1 MIKNHLQKIRN
12 FFSSS
17 DFLKSALVTFGIVTP
32 IIIGLKIDQLPYFL
46 SISIGVFLTSSSD
59 VPGSRKHKSIGILI
73 ATAIAVLSTIIIT
86 YAASNLYLLL
96 PIMAVLI
103 FGISYISVYGFRAS
117 LISFAGLL
125 AIVLSFAHQ
134 QIGSEIFINALF
146 IGLGGLWYLLLSS
159 LFHPFLQK
167 RQINNNLTE
176 CFQLTAQYIHIR
188 GKLAIAKQ
196 EEQALKKELY
206 DLQVNINTIHE
217 SLRELLLHER
227 QSSGFSNYKRKQLLI
242 FIELIDILE
251 LSIANPANYEK
262 INTLFKNHLH
272 YVHPFIELVFKIS
285 NGLEEMAIAIQKGHK
300 LEPRED
306 LEPLIQKCKDSI
318 QAYVQEIKL
327 PKAREGALLLHNLLD
342 YEENQLQK
350 IQSVERIFFNLENQ
364 HNVGLKNKEGKQ
376 FITQQDYD
384 PNILKE
390 NFSFKSP
397 IFKHAARLTIAMLL
411 GYGIGTYFSL
421 QNTYWILLTIVV
433 IMRPGYTLTK
443 ERSKHRLYGTLIGAA
458 IAAVIVLITQNSY
471 LYAVLSILSLTL
483 ALSFI
488 QKNYR
493 TSSIFVTTSIVFIY
507 ALINPDAFEVIQYR
521 IVDTVIGASI
531 AFTAGSLLWPAWESE
546 GIKTNIVQTLSAHRN
561 YLDEINKYYH
571 QSASLTEYK
580 LARKDA
586 FLEMGNLNAA
596 FQRMSQEPKSQQANL
611 GKVNEIVGL
620 NHTLL
625 SAMAALGTF
634 ILNNKNDEVS
644 EDFEIIL
651 KTVDTNLMQALQA
664 LLHKAQAKNTSTEK
678 LEEAYQHLEEKFENL
693 VAIRT
698 KELAEEESKPI
709 NPEFRKSLQATR
721 LITDQLKWLV
731 TISGN
736 LKKVVGALGKD

>member
-1 MIKNHLQKIRN
+1 MTKNYFQKIRN
-12 FFSSS
+12 FLNSP
-17 DFLKSALVTFGIVTP
+17 DFLKSALVTFGIVVP
-32 IIIGLKIDQLPYFL
+32 VLVGLKADQLPYFL

-73 ATAIAVLSTIIIT
+73 ATAIATLATIIIT
-86 YAASNLYLLL
+86 YAASNFYILIPVMALLL
-96 PIMAVLI
+96 

-134 QIGSEIFINALF
+134 QIGSAIFINAMF
-146 IGLGGLWYLLLSS
+146 IGIGGLWYLLLSS
-159 LFHPFLQK
+159 LFHPLLQK
-167 RQINNNLTE
+167 RQINNGLTE
-176 CFQLTAQYIHIR
+176 CLNLTAEYIRIR
-188 GKLAIAKQ
+188 GKLALST
-196 EEQALKKELY
+196 EEGSKLKSELF
-206 DLQVNINTIHE
+206 DLQVNINTTHE
-217 SLRELLLHER
+217 TLRELLLTER

-251 LSIANPANYEK
+251 LSMANPANYEQ
-262 INTLFKNHLH
+262 INKLFKNQIQF
-272 YVHPFIELVFKIS
+272 VHPFIELVFQLS
-285 NGLEEMAIAIQKGHK
+285 NRLEQMAEAMQKGKELPH
-300 LEPRED
+300 RDD
-306 LEPLIQKCKDSI
+306 LEPMIEKCKESI
-318 QAYVQEIKL
+318 QTYVREVKL

-342 YEENQLQK
+342 YEESQLQK
-350 IQSVERIFFNLENQ
+350 IQSVERIFYDLENQ
-364 HNVGLKNKEGKQ
+364 NKVGLKNKEGKQ

-384 PNILKE
+384 LNILKE

-397 IFKHAARLTIAMLL
+397 IFKHSARLTIAMLL
-411 GYGIGTYFSL
+411 GFGIGTYFSL

-443 ERSKHRLYGTLIGAA
+443 ERSKHRLYGTFIGAA
-458 IAAVIVLITQNSY
+458 IAAVVVLITQNSY
-471 LYAVLSILSLTL
+471 VYAVLSILSLTL

-521 IVDTVIGASI
+521 IVDTIIGASI
-531 AFTAGSLLWPAWESE
+531 AFTAGSLLWPAWESYS
-546 GIKTNIVQTLSAHRN
+546 INTTIIQALRANRK
-561 YLDEINKYYH
+561 YLAEINRYYH
-571 QSASLTEYK
+571 QSDGLTEYK

-596 FQRMSQEPKSQQANL
+596 FQRMSQEPKSHQENIGQI
-611 GKVNEIVGL
+611 NEIVDL
-620 NHTLL
+620 NHTFLA
-625 SAMAALGTF
+625 AMASLGTF
-634 ILNNKNDEVS
+634 ILNRKHDKVS

-651 KTVDTNLMQALQA
+651 KTVDTNLRQALQT
-664 LLHKAQAKNTSTEK
+664 LLDKAQTENVATEK
-678 LEEAYQHLEEKFENL
+678 LEEAYLHLEEKFENL

-698 KELAEEESKPI
+698 KELEKEESKPI
-709 NPEFRKSLQATR
+709 DPEFRKNLQASR

-731 TISGN
+731 SISGN
-736 LKKVVGALGKD
+736 LKKVVGALDKG